1 MGLIASAIAIISRA
15 MKTHHACWRYAASHR
30 LVICVVNGL
39 LVFFLSL
46 VSSQAQDP
54 EKLVIGHSNLRNDI
68 AALWVP
74 KDLGIFR
81 KHGVD
86 ATVVL
91 ITGGARM
98 TQALLSGSA
107 PMAFTGATPVVT
119 AVGGGADS
127 VLILGINNKLTYDIW
142 AKADIKKPDELK
154 GKTIGISG
162 FGSSSHVASF
172 LMLQHFNL
180 DEKRDRITFVAIGDE
195 PTRAQAVLAG
205 RIDATLMDA
214 SISGQIKGK
223 GPTYLGNLEQLGV
236 PFVNNAL
243 VTTRSFLKERGK
255 ISEAVVRAIV
265 EGNAFILNPANRSTV
280 TNIVAKYL
288 RLSADDAKQAYED
301 LIPKVERRPYPNLDA
316 IKATIQIMG
325 ARNPKIAQLKTE
337 DIVDTS
343 ILRRLDQSGFIR

>member
-1 MGLIASAIAIISRA
+1 MIGLAAIFHSPVSI
-15 MKTHHACWRYAASHR
+15 HA
-30 LVICVVNGL
+30 
-39 LVFFLSL
+39 
-46 VSSQAQDP
+46 QEP

-74 KDLGIFR
+74 KELGIFR
-81 KHGVD
+81 KYGVE
-86 ATVVL
+86 ATIVL

-142 AKADIKKPDELK
+142 AKAEIKKPEELK

-243 VTTRSFLKERGK
+243 VTTRVVSQGATENRRSGGQSDRRRQCFHPQSRPIARRSQ
-255 ISEAVVRAIV
+255 ISSPDTC
-265 EGNAFILNPANRSTV
+265 GFP
-280 TNIVAKYL
+280 
-288 RLSADDAKQAYED
+288 
-301 LIPKVERRPYPNLDA
+301 PKMPSRP
-316 IKATIQIMG
+316 T
-325 ARNPKIAQLKTE
+325 T
-337 DIVDTS
+337 T
-343 ILRRLDQSGFIR
+343 

>member
-1 MGLIASAIAIISRA
+1 MPR
-15 MKTHHACWRYAASHR
+15 
-30 LVICVVNGL
+30 GL
-39 LVFFLSL
+39 LRSWFFLLLLAGAAPSG
-46 VSSQAQDP
+46 AQELDRV
-54 EKLVIGHSNLRNDI
+54 VIGHSNLRNDI

-74 KDLGIFR
+74 KDLGLFR
-81 KHGVD
+81 KQGID
-86 ATVVL
+86 PTIVL

-98 TQALLSGSA
+98 TQALLSGSS

-119 AVGGGADS
+119 AVGAGADS
-127 VLILGINNKLTYDIW
+127 VMILSINNKLTYDIW
-142 AKADIKKPDELK
+142 AKAEIKKPDELK

-180 DEKRDRITFVAIGDE
+180 DEKRDKITFVATGDE

-243 VTTRSFLKERGK
+243 VTTRGFLKERPK
-255 ISEAVVRAIV
+255 TAEAVVRAII
-265 EGNAFILNPANRSTV
+265 EANAFILNPANRPTV
-280 TNIVAKYL
+280 TNILIKYL
-288 RLSADDAKQAYED
+288 RLSGDNARHAYED
-301 LIPKVERRPYPNLDA
+301 LLPKVERRPYPNLDA
-316 IKATIQIMG
+316 VKATIQIMG
-325 ARNPKIAQLKTE
+325 ATNNKIAQLKI
-337 DIVDTS
+337 DDVVDTA

>member
-1 MGLIASAIAIISRA
+1 
-15 MKTHHACWRYAASHR
+15 MKTTQAGR
-30 LVICVVNGL
+30 IKFVNYRWFFSAMIGL
-39 LVFFLSL
+39 ATIFHCAVLIN
-46 VSSQAQDP
+46 AQEP

-74 KDLGIFR
+74 KEVGIFR
-81 KHGVD
+81 KYGIE
-86 ATVVL
+86 ATIVL

-98 TQALLSGSA
+98 TQTLLSGSA

-127 VLILGINNKLTYDIW
+127 VVILGINNTLTYDIW
-142 AKADIKKPDELK
+142 AKAEIKKPEELK

-180 DEKRDRITFVAIGDE
+180 DEKRDRINFVAIGDE

-243 VTTRSFLKERGK
+243 VTTRGFLKERAK
-255 ISEAVVRAIV
+255 TAEAVVKAIV
-265 EGNAFILNPANRSTV
+265 EGNAFILNPANRVTV
-280 TNIVAKYL
+280 TNIIARYL
-288 RLSADDAKQAYED
+288 RLSPDDARQAYDD

-325 ARNPKIAQLKTE
+325 ARNPKIAQMKTE

>member
-1 MGLIASAIAIISRA
+1 MKWDRRDRRLNQSRLRLAAVPLAVTTVIIFAGSPRA
-15 MKTHHACWRYAASHR
+15 QE
-30 LVICVVNGL
+30 L
-39 LVFFLSL
+39 
-46 VSSQAQDP
+46 D
-54 EKLVIGHSNLRNDI
+54 KLVIGHSNLRNDI

-74 KDLGIFR
+74 KELGLFR

-86 ATVVL
+86 ATIVL

-119 AVGGGADS
+119 AVAAGADS

-142 AKADIKKPDELK
+142 AKAEIKKPDELK

-172 LMLQHFNL
+172 LMLEHFKL
-180 DEKRDRITFVAIGDE
+180 DEKRDKITFVAIGDE
-195 PTRAQAVLAG
+195 PTRAQALLAG

-214 SISGQIKGK
+214 SISSQIKGK

-236 PFVNNAL
+236 PFVNNAV
-243 VTTRSFLKERGK
+243 VTTRGFLKERAK
-255 ISEAVVRAIV
+255 TAEAVVRAIV
-265 EGNAFILNPANRSTV
+265 EANGYMLDPANRASV
-280 TNIVAKYL
+280 TNIVAKNL
-288 RLSADDAKQAYED
+288 RLTGDDAKLAYDD
-301 LIPKVERRPYPNLDA
+301 LLPKVERRPYPNLDA

-325 ARNPKIAQLKTE
+325 ARNAKIASLKTE

>member
-1 MGLIASAIAIISRA
+1 MKLALTSRTKRIHRRWFFGAVLGLATIFQSVVSIRA
-15 MKTHHACWRYAASHR
+15 
-30 LVICVVNGL
+30 
-39 LVFFLSL
+39 
-46 VSSQAQDP
+46 QEP

-74 KDLGIFR
+74 KEIGLFR
-81 KHGVD
+81 KYGVE

-98 TQALLSGSA
+98 TQALLSGSS

-142 AKADIKKPDELK
+142 AKAEIKKPEELK

-172 LMLQHFNL
+172 FMLQHFNL
-180 DEKRDRITFVAIGDE
+180 DEKRDKITFVAIGDE

-214 SISGQIKGK
+214 SISSQIKGK

-243 VTTRSFLKERGK
+243 VTTRTFLKERGK
-255 ISEAVVRAIV
+255 TAEAVVKAIV
-265 EGNAFILNPANRSTV
+265 EGNGFILNPANRSTV
-280 TNIVAKYL
+280 TNLIARYL
-288 RLSADDAKQAYED
+288 RLSAEDAKHAYDD

-316 IKATIQIMG
+316 VKATIQIMG
-325 ARNPKIAQLKTE
+325 ARNPKIAQLKTD
-337 DIVDTS
+337 DIVDTT
-343 ILRRLDQSGFIR
+343 ILRRLDQSGFIRQ

>member
-1 MGLIASAIAIISRA
+1 MFGLAAFFHSPAS
-15 MKTHHACWRYAASHR
+15 TYA
-30 LVICVVNGL
+30 
-39 LVFFLSL
+39 
-46 VSSQAQDP
+46 QEP

-74 KDLGIFR
+74 KELGIFR

-86 ATVVL
+86 ATIVL

-127 VLILGINNKLTYDIW
+127 VVILGINNKLTYDIW
-142 AKADIKKPDELK
+142 AKAEIKKPDELK

-243 VTTRSFLKERGK
+243 VTTRAFLKERPK
-255 ISEAVVRAIV
+255 PSEAVVRAIV
-265 EGNAFILNPANRSTV
+265 EGNAFILNPANRTTV
-280 TNIVAKYL
+280 TNIIARYL
-288 RLSADDAKQAYED
+288 RLAADDAKQAYDD

-325 ARNPKIAQLKTE
+325 ARNPKIAQMKTE

-343 ILRRLDQSGFIR
+343 ILRRLDQSGFIH

>member
-1 MGLIASAIAIISRA
+1 MKFDRAYQSKTIYCRWFLIA
-15 MKTHHACWRYAASHR
+15 
-30 LVICVVNGL
+30 L
-39 LVFFLSL
+39 LSL
-46 VSSQAQDP
+46 AAIFHNPVSIYAQEP

-74 KDLGIFR
+74 KELGLFR
-81 KHGVD
+81 KYGVD
-86 ATVVL
+86 ATIVL

-98 TQALLSGSA
+98 TQTLLSGSA

-142 AKADIKKPDELK
+142 AKAEIKKPDELK

-214 SISGQIKGK
+214 SISGQIRGK

-243 VTTRSFLKERGK
+243 VTTRSFLKERPK
-255 ISEAVVRAIV
+255 TAEAVVKAIV
-265 EGNAFILNPANRSTV
+265 EGNAFMLNPANRSTV
-280 TNIVAKYL
+280 TNIIARYL
-288 RLSADDAKQAYED
+288 RLSADDAKQAYDD

-325 ARNPKIAQLKTE
+325 ARNPKIAQMKTE

>member
-1 MGLIASAIAIISRA
+1 MELNRAYRAPISRWF
-15 MKTHHACWRYAASHR
+15 CG
-30 LVICVVNGL
+30 VVFALAHFL
-39 LVFFLSL
+39 LSP
-46 VSSQAQDP
+46 VSGRAQELD
-54 EKLVIGHSNLRNDI
+54 KLVIGHSNQRNDI
-68 AALWVP
+68 AALWLP
-74 KDLGIFR
+74 KELGLFR
-81 KHGVD
+81 KHGID
-86 ATVVL
+86 ATIVL

-98 TQALLSGSA
+98 TQAMLSGSA

-142 AKADIKKPDELK
+142 AKADIKKPEDLK
-154 GKTIGISG
+154 GKTVGISG

-180 DEKRDRITFVAIGDE
+180 DEKRDKISFVAIGDE

-214 SISGQIKGK
+214 SISSQIRGK

-243 VTTRSFLKERGK
+243 VTTRAFLKERGK
-255 ISEAVVRAIV
+255 TAEAVVRAIV
-265 EGNAFILNPANRSTV
+265 EANGFILNPANRGTV
-280 TNIVAKYL
+280 TNIIAKNL
-288 RLSADDAKQAYED
+288 RLLGDDAKLAYDD
-301 LIPKVERRPYPNLDA
+301 LIPKVERKPYPNLDA
-316 IKATIQIMG
+316 IKATIKIMG
-325 ARNPKIAQLKTE
+325 DRNPKIAQLKTE

>member
-1 MGLIASAIAIISRA
+1 MNYRWLFCAMIGLTTIFSSAVTARA
-15 MKTHHACWRYAASHR
+15 
-30 LVICVVNGL
+30 
-39 LVFFLSL
+39 
-46 VSSQAQDP
+46 QEQ
-54 EKLVIGHSNLRNDI
+54 EKIVIGHSNLRNDI

-74 KDLGIFR
+74 KEIGLFR
-81 KHGVD
+81 KYGIE
-86 ATVVL
+86 ATIVL

-142 AKADIKKPDELK
+142 AKAEIKKPDELK

-243 VTTRSFLKERGK
+243 VTTRSFLKEHSK
-255 ISEAVVRAIV
+255 TSEAVVKAIV

-280 TNIVAKYL
+280 TNIIARYL
-288 RLSADDAKQAYED
+288 RLSADDAKQAYDD

-325 ARNPKIAQLKTE
+325 ARNPKIAQMKTE
-337 DIVDTS
+337 DIVDTN